1 MINDP
6 DIISHSRS
14 HLEKVG
20 QDSIVKEAGNLLN
33 QPQKN
38 CLLTNLISMAMVD
51 ALLRGKELE
60 LLNQFRNSMGFSQQ
74 DYQQTFDQMMIKNN
88 FRIFADKGD

>member
-1 MINDP
+1 
-6 DIISHSRS
+6 
-14 HLEKVG
+14 
-20 QDSIVKEAGNLLN
+20 
-33 QPQKN
+33 
-38 CLLTNLISMAMVD
+38 MAMVD